1 MKAEV
6 TEIKSL
12 SGGRGSGQKV
22 RQKNPACVFWQRKRT
37 NSSKTPLTLEPIQ
50 ITLRYTLAKFKNTPH
65 TQNSQNAVIFY
76 VSS

>member
-22 RQKNPACVFWQRKRT
+22 RQKIQHAFSGKEKGQIHQR
-37 NSSKTPLTLEPIQ
+37 PLTLEPI
-50 ITLRYTLAKFKNTPH
+50 
-65 TQNSQNAVIFY
+65 
-76 VSS
+76 

>member
-37 NSSKTPLTLEPIQ
+37 NSSKTPNFRANLDYLEVNYDEI
-50 ITLRYTLAKFKNTPH
+50 
-65 TQNSQNAVIFY
+65 
-76 VSS
+76 